1 MNKQLKKP
9 YPSSVYPCLMNKKFI
24 CSIPV
29 YIQAI
34 YYRTLY
40 KLVHVL
46 GIYINTGNECELKM
60 PPIVDTSVMLDFKRR
75 ILEVVIDKQL
85 KK

>member
-1 MNKQLKKP
+1 
-9 YPSSVYPCLMNKKFI
+9 MNKKFI

-29 YIQAI
+29 YIYI

-60 PPIVDTSVMLDFKRR
+60 PRIVDTSVMLDFKRR
-75 ILEVVIDKQL
+75 IFEVVIDK
-85 KK
+85 